1 MSRGT
6 ILDIFESPTGTGY
19 MWETPKNCGASFP
32 LASSVCSPYVFNQD
46 ALVSTPDAPS
56 SYANFSTS
64 TPLHTKPAAVVADL
78 CSPFYI
84 DRASTASS
92 ADSPVSKVILQA
104 LDKEG
109 SRILQR
115 SLNGAPPEA
124 IAVVVEEMLPHI
136 QTVMCDTYANY
147 MCQQLFPCTSVTQR
161 IKILYSLTPCFAAV
175 ARDRRGTHSL
185 QALLTLVDCD
195 EERELVCRAVRGKAI
210 QLALDCHATH
220 VLQQV
225 LSCLGPNLVCGLM
238 SEIVSGLG
246 ILAIDQFGLGAV
258 KRAIALAESCGFAV
272 LLGSR
277 LDDSLFQLVEDAYG
291 NYSVQHAIENW
302 SKSPGSAGFPMARK
316 MTLRLADRLISL
328 SSHKFASNVAETI
341 IRVSDAALR
350 YKLVKSLVVNPETIA
365 VMMRSPFPVFV
376 VSTALKYC
384 PDAQLGLEVTSLISK
399 HLARLQQ
406 PEVKNRA
413 KWEKLA
419 RGCSKWDPP
428 CDQEKR

>member
-6 ILDIFESPTGTGY
+6 ILDIFESPNGTGY

-64 TPLHTKPAAVVADL
+64 TPLQSKPAAMVADL
-78 CSPFYI
+78 CSPFYV
-84 DRASTASS
+84 DRASTAST
-92 ADSPVSKVILQA
+92 ADSPISKVILQA

-115 SLNGAPPEA
+115 SLTGAPPEA
-124 IAVVVEEMLPHI
+124 IAGIVEEMLPHI

-147 MCQQLFPCTSVTQR
+147 MCQQLFPSTSVTQR
-161 IKILYSLTPCFAAV
+161 IKLLYSLIPCFSAV

-185 QALLTLVDCD
+185 QALLTHVDSDDERHLVA
-195 EERELVCRAVRGKAI
+195 RAVRGKAI
-210 QLALDCHATH
+210 NLALDCHATH

-225 LSCLGPNLVCGLM
+225 LSCLGHLVTPLM
-238 SEIVSGLG
+238 SEIVAGLG
-246 ILAIDQFGLGAV
+246 VLAVDQFGLGVV
-258 KRAIALAESCGFAV
+258 KRAIVIAESCGFAV

-302 SKSPGSAGFPMARK
+302 SKVPGSSGCAMARK
-316 MTLRLADRLISL
+316 MAMRLADRIVAL
-328 SSHKFASNVAETI
+328 SSHKFASNVAEAI
-341 IRVSDAALR
+341 IRVGDVALR
-350 YKLVKSLVVNPETIA
+350 TRVVKSLLVNPETIGM
-365 VMMRSPFPVFV
+365 MMRSPFPVFV

-384 PDAQLGLEVTSLISK
+384 PDVQLGQEVMSLIAK
-399 HLARLQQ
+399 HLPRVQH
-406 PEVKNRA
+406 EVKNRP

-419 RGCSKWDPP
+419 RGSSKWDPP